1 MEANVHRFLPGSRM
15 DKATWSSLSPTAQA
29 TWDSLSDEDKVKIL
43 SYSEKRKAKESGVP
57 KKNPSKR
64 SVHFQEGEMVA
75 NDGTDSGEEET
86 AELEV
91 HDTAL
96 QSAEAQLNETKSKVH
111 PADSRRMLGRQ
122 TPSDKAKTNPTG
134 KAFHAGIQFADDGD
148 TCEMFDDDISLGIS
162 AADSDWGDEAQPDFQ
177 DPTQAIEEYWGD
189 LDGQFF

>member
-1 MEANVHRFLPGSRM
+1 M
-15 DKATWSSLSPTAQA
+15 D
-29 TWDSLSDEDKVKIL
+29 
-43 SYSEKRKAKESGVP
+43 
-57 KKNPSKR
+57 
-64 SVHFQEGEMVA
+64 A

-122 TPSDKAKTNPTG
+122 TPSSKARTNPTG
-134 KAFHAGIQFADDGD
+134 KAFHAGIHFADDGD